1 MFSGKDNSM
10 ILICDN
16 CHHLFDSDTFQ
27 GTFESD
33 KTAISTCC
41 PFCGASTVIYTISTG
56 NINEERA
63 FPAIRH
69 ASSNENNM
77 YEQAIRKAGSS
88 GYLNKK
94 TAESK
99 VRIEEAINL
108 ISLVADRMSDD
119 EHNMLLIFAFFYGYS
134 TDARIWLKPILGLSR
149 FRPGSRGRSADP
161 CFDTIRVYEN
171 VTEMFRSFATR
182 PNHYPGHLSSNAS
195 HVASLMRQSG
205 VALGNKSSAKV
216 YSVIIKNI
224 SIQTLSTSPGAVY
237 LNVIKKLVELCEK
250 SQCGLH
256 H

>member
-1 MFSGKDNSM
+1 M

-16 CHHLFDSDTFQ
+16 CHHLFDLDTLQ
-27 GTFESD
+27 GASAGRNNT
-33 KTAISTCC
+33 ILQCC
-41 PFCGASTVIYTISTG
+41 PFCDASTVIYKISTG
-56 NINEERA
+56 NTYVETTIH
-63 FPAIRH
+63 AIRR
-69 ASSNENNM
+69 ASSNERHM
-77 YEQAIRKAGSS
+77 YKQAILKDNYSGCLNEKA
-88 GYLNKK
+88 N
-94 TAESK
+94 ESK
-99 VRIEEAINL
+99 TKNEKAINL
-108 ISLVADRMSDD
+108 INSVADMLSDD
-119 EHNMLLIFAFFYGYS
+119 EYNILLIFSFLYAYS
-134 TDARIWLKPILGLSR
+134 TDACIWLKPILGLSR

-205 VALGNKSSAKV
+205 VALGNKSSTKA
-216 YSVIIKNI
+216 YTVIIKNI
-224 SIQTLSTSPGAVY
+224 RIQTLSTSPGAVY